1 MQPQLHIAAAPQERP
16 AKAASLQ
23 QSHFAH
29 WLVSWVLCDCNWLES
44 LKLASP
50 CQSWKLWNHK
60 AWSSYQACWSLMA
73 GRIRAP
79 EWWTFRPQAGS
90 QTPFSR
96 PPRALSQMGA
106 LSRAFSFPSLKAVSG
121 WTDFGLIEVGGI
133 GKWEQMGRR
142 VKWVK
147 GTRRKKRKGRKCIR
161 ERDRIYNGKSFINI
175 NILFLCNWV

>member
-1 MQPQLHIAAAPQERP
+1 MGWIQDKVSPYPTVGNNSEWDPLCVFAFRGVFLWTDWSAAAAAHLPQRPPQERP

-23 QSHFAH
+23 QAHFAH

-50 CQSWKLWNHK
+50 CQPWKLWNHK

-79 EWWTFRPQAGS
+79 EWWTCRPQAGS

-96 PPRALSQMGA
+96 PPRAWSQMGA
-106 LSRAFSFPSLKAVSG
+106 LSRAFSFPSVKAVSG

-142 VKWVK
+142 VK
-147 GTRRKKRKGRKCIR
+147 
-161 ERDRIYNGKSFINI
+161 
-175 NILFLCNWV
+175 